1 MDKLV
6 SKAVAYAEKFCYSK
20 AIRLLTSNGVA
31 NSNDPRIQ
39 AQMDSKFPDR
49 KKVLPGTLSGFA
61 AFSDISNGLV
71 IKEAIEQQ
79 T

>member
-1 MDKLV
+1 M
-6 SKAVAYAEKFCYSK
+6 
-20 AIRLLTSNGVA
+20 SNGVA
-31 NSNDPRIQ
+31 NSNDLHIQ

-49 KKVLPGTLSGFA
+49 KEALSGTLSGFT
-61 AFSDISNGLV
+61 AFSDISDGLA